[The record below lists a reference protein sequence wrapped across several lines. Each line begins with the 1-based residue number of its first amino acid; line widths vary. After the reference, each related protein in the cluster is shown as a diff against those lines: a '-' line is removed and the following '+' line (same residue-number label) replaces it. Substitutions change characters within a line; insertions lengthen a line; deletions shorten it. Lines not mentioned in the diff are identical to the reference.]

1 MARRETN
8 RGIAVAMRRL
18 EWVAV
23 GWGGLVASIG
33 LMATSERDMP
43 LRLLATAFS
52 FGLGGFLAGVR
63 ASDRRTLHALAA
75 AVAGYAIQAV
85 FVALG
90 ALVDQLGGPAGPS
103 IAHDGGRRWLVG
115 AVWAGIFALIGGQV
129 ATVRLRP
136 ARRRERGGS
145 G

>member
-1 MARRETN
+1 MARRGN
-8 RGIAVAMRRL
+8 RAIVGAVRRL

-33 LMATSERDMP
+33 LMAGAQRDMP
-43 LRLLATAFS
+43 VRLLASALS

-75 AVAGYAIQAV
+75 AVAGYAIHGV

-90 ALVDQLGGPAGPS
+90 ALVHGLGGPAGPS
-103 IAHDGGRRWLVG
+103 IAHDGGRRWLVA

-136 ARRRERGGS
+136 ARRERGGS